1 MPELKPVT
9 VTLSRDDL
17 VRMEQIAMDKD
28 RDEAMRFVQ
37 LLRER
42 VEQQQKSR
50 MKPGL

>member
-1 MPELKPVT
+1 MPEMKPVT

-17 VRMEQIAMDKD
+17 VRLEQIVMDKD

-42 VEQQQKSR
+42 VEQQQKSQ
-50 MKPGL
+50 MKPAL